1 LINIVAEKLMNK
13 KVQLQKLID
22 KYQNDID
29 YYRSAKYNETQLR
42 TDFLDQLFFVLGW
55 DITNAAGKPTNERE
69 VLVEEGLK
77 ARAGENTKKPDYTF
91 RLFSERKFFLEAKK
105 PSVDVST
112 AIEPALQV
120 RRYGF
125 TAKLKV
131 SVLSNFE
138 YTAIY
143 DCSNQVKETDSVAN
157 SRIKLYHFTEL
168 AHKFDEINN
177 LIGRESVYT
186 GQFDNQW
193 SEIESKIL
201 RFSVDDLFLKQ
212 INDWRLLLA
221 NEFLRLKNGLSEEKL
236 NDLVQNYI
244 NSIVFLRVCEDR
256 DLEEYETLYHFA
268 QKKDFQSLVKK
279 LKSSDKKYN
288 SGLFALEYID
298 ELINNAD
305 SCFWVLIKELYFPRS
320 TYSFSVFSADILG
333 NIYEIFLSEKVRV
346 DEFGNIKIQPKEEHI
361 DRDVVTTPIHI
372 VKEIIRNT
380 VVEYCKEKSDV
391 EILNSKFADI
401 ACGSGAFIIEVF
413 QSLQDI
419 LIDYYLQNDK
429 SKLQQLSEHTYKLK
443 LEVKKEVLCRCIYGI
458 DKDYNAT
465 KACAFGLLLKLLE
478 GETKETIG
486 KITPI
491 LPELDKNILFGNS
504 LIDSGDK
511 VKQDDIFSINPFD
524 LPDYQFDVI
533 VGNPPYMAT
542 EHMNQLTPKELD
554 IYKKKYKS
562 AFKQFD
568 KYFLF
573 VERSM
578 QVLKEGGYLGYILPS
593 KFIKVGAGKNL
604 RKLLSDNKY
613 LSKFISF
620 GSHQVFKNKTTYTCL
635 LFLNKSSHDDF
646 SSYEVKDFKK
656 WFAREDKSFLSS
668 TYQICSLDSDAWVLE
683 RKANDILNLML
694 LKSKKLGDI
703 VGKSNVANGIQT
715 SANKY
720 YIHKEI
726 KSENG
731 FVYFEYDGVEYHI
744 EKELT
749 RPYFETNRSG
759 DDSFYTY
766 KDVEPN
772 SFVVYPYKKVGE
784 RIQFIEYDELKR
796 HYPKLFEFLHVV
808 KDHLNH
814 KKRSIK
820 PDPTGPNEWYRYGRS
835 QALENCDVDQKLIV
849 GVLSNGYK
857 YSVDNHRTFVSSG
870 GTAGYSIINV
880 PNDIKYSIYYIQ
892 AILTSKYLEWFA
904 SIYGEVFRGGFVARG
919 TKVQTRMPI
928 PTIDFDDPKQK
939 ATHDN
944 ISLQQQSLNRLYDQI
959 QKTGDRK
966 KIVLERQFEQEKIK
980 MDDLIKN
987 MFDLGDLDFEIP
999 AVEDLYKSL

>member
-542 EHMNQLTPKELD
+542 EHMNQLTPKEFD

>member
-1 LINIVAEKLMNK
+1 MNK

-288 SGLFALEYID
+288 SGLFVLEYID

>member
-1 LINIVAEKLMNK
+1 MTKKKL
-13 KVQLQKLID
+13 LQALVD
-22 KYQNDID
+22 KYQKDID
-29 YYRSAKYNETQLR
+29 FYRSAKYNETQLR
-42 TDFLDQLFFVLGW
+42 TDFLDQLFSILGW

-77 ARAGENTKKPDYTF
+77 AKAGENTKKPDYTF

-105 PSVDVST
+105 PNVNVST

-125 TAKLKV
+125 TAKLKI

-143 DCSNQVKETDSVAN
+143 DCSNPVKETDTVAN

-168 AHKFDEINN
+168 VDNFDEINK
-177 LIGRESVYT
+177 LVGRESVYT
-186 GQFDNQW
+186 GQFDNEW
-193 SEIESKIL
+193 LEIENKIL
-201 RFSVDDLFLKQ
+201 KFSVDDLFLKQ
-212 INDWRLLLA
+212 INDWRLRLA
-221 NEFLRLKNGLSEEKL
+221 SEFLQIKKELSEEEL

-256 DLEEYETLYHFA
+256 DLEDYETLYHFA
-268 QKKDFQSLVKK
+268 QSKDFQSLVNK

-288 SGLFALEYID
+288 SGLFALAYID

-305 SCFWVLIKELYFPRS
+305 SCIWSIIEQLYFPQS
-320 TYSFSVFSADILG
+320 TYSFSVFSSDILG

-346 DEFGNIKIQPKEEHI
+346 DEFGNVKIQPKEEHI
-361 DRDVVTTPIHI
+361 DRDVVTTPTHI

-380 VVEYCKEKSDV
+380 VVEYCKDKSDV

-419 LIDYYLQNDK
+419 LVDYYLKHDK

-443 LEVKKEVLCRCIYGI
+443 LQVKKEILCKCIYGI

-478 GETKETIG
+478 GESKETIG
-486 KITPI
+486 NATPI
-491 LPELDKNILFGNS
+491 LPALDGNILFGNS
-504 LIDSGDK
+504 LIDSKDK
-511 VKQDDIFSINPFD
+511 VKQEDVCTINPFD
-524 LPDYQFDVI
+524 LLDHKFDVI

-542 EHMNQLTPKELD
+542 EHMNQLIPKEFE

-578 QVLKEGGYLGYILPS
+578 QALKQDGYLGYILPS
-593 KFIKVGAGKNL
+593 KFIKVGSGKNL

-620 GSHQVFKNKTTYTCL
+620 GSYQVFQNKTTYTCL
-635 LFLNKSSHDDF
+635 LFLNKADHDDF
-646 SSYEVKDFKK
+646 SFYEVKDFKK
-656 WFAREDKSFLSS
+656 WLTREDKSLLSS
-668 TYQICSLDSDAWVLE
+668 TYQTSSLDSDTWVLE
-683 RKANDILNLML
+683 KKTNDILNLMSS
-694 LKSKKLGDI
+694 KSKPLGDI
-703 VGKSNVANGIQT
+703 VGKTNVANGIQT

-726 KSENG
+726 KTENG
-731 FVYFEYDGVEYHI
+731 FVYFKYDGVVYHI

-749 RPYFETNRSG
+749 RPYFETNRNG
-759 DDSFYTY
+759 EDSFYTY
-766 KDVEPN
+766 KDLEPN
-772 SFVVYPYKKVGE
+772 SFVVYPYKKVGNK
-784 RIQFIEYDELKR
+784 IQFIEYDELKL
-796 HYPKLFEFLHVV
+796 HYPKLFDFLHVV
-808 KDHLNH
+808 KVHLND

-857 YSVDNHRTFVSSG
+857 YSIDNHRTFVSSG

-880 PNDIKYSIYYIQ
+880 PNDVKYSIYYIQ
-892 AILTSKYLEWFA
+892 AVLTSKYLEWFA
-904 SIYGEVFRGGFVARG
+904 SIYGEIFRGGFVARG

-928 PTIDFDDPKQK
+928 PTIDFDDPKEK
-939 ATHDN
+939 ATHDK
-944 ISLQQQSLNRLYDQI
+944 ISLQQQSLNRLYGQI
-959 QKTGDRK
+959 QKAGDRE
-966 KIVLERQFEQEKIK
+966 KIILERQFEQEKAK
-980 MDDLIKN
+980 MDDLIKDLY
-987 MFDLGDLDFEIP
+987 DLGDLDSEIP
-999 AVEDLYKSL
+999 TVEDLYKNL

>member
-1 LINIVAEKLMNK
+1 MTKKKL
-13 KVQLQKLID
+13 LQALVD
-22 KYQNDID
+22 KYQKDID
-29 YYRSAKYNETQLR
+29 FYRSAKYNETQLR
-42 TDFLDQLFFVLGW
+42 TDFLDQLFSILGW

-77 ARAGENTKKPDYTF
+77 AKAGENTKKPDYTF

-105 PSVDVST
+105 PNVNVST

-125 TAKLKV
+125 TAKLKI

-143 DCSNQVKETDSVAN
+143 DCSNPVKETDTVAN

-168 AHKFDEINN
+168 VDNFDEINK
-177 LIGRESVYT
+177 LVGRESVYT
-186 GQFDNQW
+186 GQFDNEW
-193 SEIESKIL
+193 LEIENKIL
-201 RFSVDDLFLKQ
+201 KFSVDDLFLKQ
-212 INDWRLLLA
+212 INDWRLRLA
-221 NEFLRLKNGLSEEKL
+221 SEFLQIKKELSEEEL

-256 DLEEYETLYHFA
+256 DLEDYETLYHFA
-268 QKKDFQSLVKK
+268 QAKDFQSLVNK

-288 SGLFALEYID
+288 SGLFALAYID

-305 SCFWVLIKELYFPRS
+305 SCIWSIIEQLYFPQS
-320 TYSFSVFSADILG
+320 TYSFSVFSSDILG

-346 DEFGNIKIQPKEEHI
+346 DEFGNVKIQPKEEHI
-361 DRDVVTTPIHI
+361 DRDVVTTPTHI

-380 VVEYCKEKSDV
+380 VVEYCKDKSDV

-419 LIDYYLQNDK
+419 LVDYYLKHDK

-443 LEVKKEVLCRCIYGI
+443 LQVKKEILCKCIYGI

-478 GETKETIG
+478 GESKETIG
-486 KITPI
+486 NTTPI
-491 LPELDKNILFGNS
+491 LPALDGNILFGNS
-504 LIDSGDK
+504 LIDSKDK
-511 VKQDDIFSINPFD
+511 VKQEDVCTINPFD
-524 LPDYQFDVI
+524 LLDHQFDVI

-542 EHMNQLTPKELD
+542 EHMNQLIPKEFE

-578 QVLKEGGYLGYILPS
+578 QALKQDGYLGYILPS
-593 KFIKVGAGKNL
+593 KFIKVGSGKNL

-620 GSHQVFKNKTTYTCL
+620 GSYQVFQNKTTYTCL
-635 LFLNKSSHDDF
+635 LFLNKADHDDF
-646 SSYEVKDFKK
+646 SFYEVKDFKK
-656 WFAREDKSFLSS
+656 WLTREDKSLLSS
-668 TYQICSLDSDAWVLE
+668 TYQTSSLDSDTWVLE
-683 RKANDILNLML
+683 KKTNDILNLMSS
-694 LKSKKLGDI
+694 KSKPLGDI
-703 VGKSNVANGIQT
+703 VGKNNVANGIQT

-726 KSENG
+726 KTENG
-731 FVYFEYDGVEYHI
+731 FVYFKYDGVVYHI

-749 RPYFETNRSG
+749 RPYFETNRNG
-759 DDSFYTY
+759 EDSFYTY
-766 KDVEPN
+766 KDLEPN
-772 SFVVYPYKKVGE
+772 SFVVYPYKKVGNK
-784 RIQFIEYDELKR
+784 IQFIEYDELKL

-808 KDHLNH
+808 KVHLNH

-857 YSVDNHRTFVSSG
+857 YSIDNHRTFVSSG

-880 PNDIKYSIYYIQ
+880 PNDVKYSIYYIQ
-892 AILTSKYLEWFA
+892 AVLTSKYLEWFA
-904 SIYGEVFRGGFVARG
+904 SIYGEIFRGGFVARG

-928 PTIDFDDPKQK
+928 PTIDFDDPKEK
-939 ATHDN
+939 ATHDK
-944 ISLQQQSLNRLYDQI
+944 ISLQQQSLNRLYGQI
-959 QKTGDRK
+959 QKAGDRE
-966 KIVLERQFEQEKIK
+966 KIILERQFEQEKAK
-980 MDDLIKN
+980 MDDLIKDLY
-987 MFDLGDLDFEIP
+987 DLGDLDSEIP
-999 AVEDLYKSL
+999 TVEDLYKNL

>member
-1 LINIVAEKLMNK
+1 MTK
-13 KVQLQKLID
+13 KTQLKALVD

-29 YYRSAKYNETQLR
+29 FYRSAKYNETQLR
-42 TDFLDQLFFVLGW
+42 TDFLDQLFSILGW

-77 ARAGENTKKPDYTF
+77 AKAGENTKKPDYTF

-105 PSVDVST
+105 PNVNVST

-125 TAKLKV
+125 TAKLKI

-143 DCSNQVKETDSVAN
+143 DCSNPVKETDTVAN

-168 AHKFDEINN
+168 VDKFDEIIK
-177 LIGRESVYT
+177 LVGRESVYT
-186 GQFDNQW
+186 GQFDNEW
-193 SEIESKIL
+193 LEIENKIL
-201 RFSVDDLFLKQ
+201 KFSVDDLFLKQ

-221 NEFLRLKNGLSEEKL
+221 SEFLLIKKELSEEEL

-256 DLEEYETLYHFA
+256 DLEDYETLYHFA
-268 QKKDFQSLVKK
+268 QAKDFQSLVNK

-288 SGLFALEYID
+288 SGLFALAYID

-305 SCFWVLIKELYFPRS
+305 SCIWSIIEQLYFPQS
-320 TYSFSVFSADILG
+320 TYSFSVFSSDILG

-346 DEFGNIKIQPKEEHI
+346 DEFGNVKIQPKEEHI
-361 DRDVVTTPIHI
+361 DRDVVTTPTHI

-380 VVEYCKEKSDV
+380 VVEYCKNKSDV

-419 LIDYYLQNDK
+419 LVDYYLKNDK
-429 SKLQQLSEHTYKLK
+429 SKLQQLSGHTYKLK
-443 LEVKKEVLCRCIYGI
+443 LQVKKEILCKCIYGI

-478 GETKETIG
+478 GESKETIG
-486 KITPI
+486 NSTSI
-491 LPELDKNILFGNS
+491 LPALDGNILFGNS
-504 LIDSGDK
+504 LIDSKDK
-511 VKQDDIFSINPFD
+511 VKQEDVCTINPFD
-524 LPDYQFDVI
+524 LLDHQFDVI

-542 EHMNQLTPKELD
+542 EHMNQLIPKEFE

-578 QVLKEGGYLGYILPS
+578 QALKQNGYLGYILPS
-593 KFIKVGAGKNL
+593 KFIKVGSGKNL

-620 GSHQVFKNKTTYTCL
+620 GSYQVFQNKTTYTCL
-635 LFLNKSSHDDF
+635 LFLNKADHDDF
-646 SSYEVKDFKK
+646 SFYEVKDFKK
-656 WFAREDKSFLSS
+656 WLTREDKSLLSS
-668 TYQICSLDSDAWVLE
+668 TYQSSSLDSDTWVLE
-683 RKANDILNLML
+683 KKTNDILKLMFS
-694 LKSKKLGDI
+694 KSKPLGDI

-731 FVYFEYDGVEYHI
+731 FVYFKYDGVVYHI

-749 RPYFETNRSG
+749 RPYFETNRKG
-759 DDSFYTY
+759 EDSFYTY
-766 KDVEPN
+766 KDLEPN
-772 SFVVYPYKKVGE
+772 SFVVYPYKKVGNK
-784 RIQFIEYDELKR
+784 IQFIEYDELKL
-796 HYPKLFEFLHVV
+796 HYPKMFEFLHVV
-808 KDHLNH
+808 KIHLND

-820 PDPTGPNEWYRYGRS
+820 PDPTGVNEWYRYGRS

-857 YSVDNHRTFVSSG
+857 YSIDNHRTFVSSG

-880 PNDIKYSIYYIQ
+880 PNDVKYSIYYIQ
-892 AILTSKYLEWFA
+892 AVLTSKYLEWFA
-904 SIYGEVFRGGFVARG
+904 SIYGEIFRGGFVARG

-928 PTIDFDDPKQK
+928 PTINFDDPKDK
-939 ATHDN
+939 ATHDK
-944 ISLQQQSLNRLYDQI
+944 ISLQQQSLNRLYGQI
-959 QKTGDRK
+959 QKAGDRE
-966 KIVLERQFEQEKIK
+966 KIILERQFEQEKAK
-980 MDDLIKN
+980 MDDLVQDLY
-987 MFDLGDLDFEIP
+987 DLGDLDSEIP
-999 AVEDLYKSL
+999 TVEDLYKNL

>member
-1 LINIVAEKLMNK
+1 MTKKKL
-13 KVQLQKLID
+13 LQALVD
-22 KYQNDID
+22 KYQKDID
-29 YYRSAKYNETQLR
+29 FYRSAKYNETQLR
-42 TDFLDQLFFVLGW
+42 TDFLDQLFSILGW

-77 ARAGENTKKPDYTF
+77 AKAGENTKKPDYTF

-105 PSVDVST
+105 PNVNVST

-125 TAKLKV
+125 TAKLKI

-143 DCSNQVKETDSVAN
+143 DCSNPVKETDTVAN

-168 AHKFDEINN
+168 VDNFDEINK
-177 LIGRESVYT
+177 LVGRESVYT
-186 GQFDNQW
+186 GQFDNEW
-193 SEIESKIL
+193 LEIENKIL
-201 RFSVDDLFLKQ
+201 KFSVDDLFLKQ
-212 INDWRLLLA
+212 INDWRLRLA
-221 NEFLRLKNGLSEEKL
+221 SEFLQIKKELSEEEL

-256 DLEEYETLYHFA
+256 DLEDYETLYHFA
-268 QKKDFQSLVKK
+268 QAKDFQSLVNK

-288 SGLFALEYID
+288 SGLFALAYID

-305 SCFWVLIKELYFPRS
+305 SCIWSIIEQLYFPQS
-320 TYSFSVFSADILG
+320 TYSFSVFSSDILG

-346 DEFGNIKIQPKEEHI
+346 DEFGNVKIQPKEEHI
-361 DRDVVTTPIHI
+361 DRDVVTTPTHI

-380 VVEYCKEKSDV
+380 VVEYCKDKSDV

-419 LIDYYLQNDK
+419 LVDYYLKHDK

-443 LEVKKEVLCRCIYGI
+443 LQVKKEILCKCIYGI

-478 GETKETIG
+478 GESKETIG
-486 KITPI
+486 NTTPI
-491 LPELDKNILFGNS
+491 LPALDANILFGNS
-504 LIDSGDK
+504 LIDSKDK
-511 VKQDDIFSINPFD
+511 VKQEDVCTINPFD
-524 LPDYQFDVI
+524 LLDHQFDVI

-542 EHMNQLTPKELD
+542 EHMNQLIPKEFE

-578 QVLKEGGYLGYILPS
+578 QALKQNGYLGYILPS
-593 KFIKVGAGKNL
+593 KFIKVGSGKNL

-620 GSHQVFKNKTTYTCL
+620 GSYQVFQNKTTYTCL
-635 LFLNKSSHDDF
+635 LFLNKADHDDF
-646 SSYEVKDFKK
+646 SFYEVKDFKK
-656 WFAREDKSFLSS
+656 WLTREDKSLLSS
-668 TYQICSLDSDAWVLE
+668 TYQTSSLDSDTWVLE
-683 RKANDILNLML
+683 KKTNDILNLMSS
-694 LKSKKLGDI
+694 KSKPLGDI
-703 VGKSNVANGIQT
+703 VGKTNVANGIQT

-726 KSENG
+726 KTENG
-731 FVYFEYDGVEYHI
+731 FVYFKYEGVVYHI

-749 RPYFETNRSG
+749 RPYFETNRKG
-759 DDSFYTY
+759 EDSFYTY
-766 KDVEPN
+766 KDLEPN
-772 SFVVYPYKKVGE
+772 SFVVYPYKKVGNK
-784 RIQFIEYDELKR
+784 IQFIEYDDLKL

-808 KDHLNH
+808 KVHLSH

-857 YSVDNHRTFVSSG
+857 YSIDNHRTFVSSG

-880 PNDIKYSIYYIQ
+880 PNDVKYSIYYIQ
-892 AILTSKYLEWFA
+892 AVLTSKYLEWFA
-904 SIYGEVFRGGFVARG
+904 SIYGEIFRGGFVARG

-928 PTIDFDDPKQK
+928 PTIDFDDPKEK
-939 ATHDN
+939 ATHDK
-944 ISLQQQSLNRLYDQI
+944 ISLQQQSLNRLYGQI
-959 QKTGDRK
+959 QKAGDRE
-966 KIVLERQFEQEKIK
+966 KIILERQFEQEKAK
-980 MDDLIKN
+980 MDDLIKDLY
-987 MFDLGDLDFEIP
+987 DLGDLDSEIP
-999 AVEDLYKSL
+999 TVEDLYKNL

>member
-1 LINIVAEKLMNK
+1 MTKKKL
-13 KVQLQKLID
+13 LQALVD
-22 KYQNDID
+22 KYQKDID
-29 YYRSAKYNETQLR
+29 FYRSAKYNETQLR
-42 TDFLDQLFFVLGW
+42 TDFLDQLFSILGW

-77 ARAGENTKKPDYTF
+77 AKAGENTKKPDYTF

-105 PSVDVST
+105 PNVNVST

-125 TAKLKV
+125 TAKLKI

-143 DCSNQVKETDSVAN
+143 DCSNPVKETDTVAN

-168 AHKFDEINN
+168 VDKFDEIIK
-177 LIGRESVYT
+177 LVGRESVYT
-186 GQFDNQW
+186 GQFDNEW
-193 SEIESKIL
+193 LEIGNKIL
-201 RFSVDDLFLKQ
+201 KFSVDDLFLKQ
-212 INDWRLLLA
+212 INDWRLRLA
-221 NEFLRLKNGLSEEKL
+221 SEFLQIKKELSEEEL

-256 DLEEYETLYHFA
+256 DLEDYETLYHFA
-268 QKKDFQSLVKK
+268 QAKDFQSLVNK

-288 SGLFALEYID
+288 SGLFALAYID

-305 SCFWVLIKELYFPRS
+305 SCIWSIIEQLYFPQS
-320 TYSFSVFSADILG
+320 TYSFSVFSSDILG

-346 DEFGNIKIQPKEEHI
+346 DEFGNVKIQPKEEHI
-361 DRDVVTTPIHI
+361 DRDVVTTPTHI

-380 VVEYCKEKSDV
+380 VVEYCKDKSDV

-419 LIDYYLQNDK
+419 LVDYYLKHDK

-443 LEVKKEVLCRCIYGI
+443 LQVKKEILCKCIYGI

-478 GETKETIG
+478 GESKETIG
-486 KITPI
+486 NTTPI
-491 LPELDKNILFGNS
+491 LPALDANILFGNS
-504 LIDSGDK
+504 LIDSKDK
-511 VKQDDIFSINPFD
+511 VKQEDVCTINPFD
-524 LPDYQFDVI
+524 LLDHQFDVI

-542 EHMNQLTPKELD
+542 EHMNQLIPKEFE

-578 QVLKEGGYLGYILPS
+578 QALKQDGYLGYILPS
-593 KFIKVGAGKNL
+593 KFIKVGSGKNL

-620 GSHQVFKNKTTYTCL
+620 GSYQVFQNKTTYTCL
-635 LFLNKSSHDDF
+635 LFLNKADHDDF
-646 SSYEVKDFKK
+646 SFYEVKDFKK
-656 WFAREDKSFLSS
+656 WLTREDKSLLSS
-668 TYQICSLDSDAWVLE
+668 TYQTSSLDSDTWVLE
-683 RKANDILNLML
+683 KKTNDILNLMSS
-694 LKSKKLGDI
+694 KSKPLGDI
-703 VGKSNVANGIQT
+703 VGKTNVANGIQT

-726 KSENG
+726 KTENG
-731 FVYFEYDGVEYHI
+731 FVYFKYDGVVYHI

-749 RPYFETNRSG
+749 RPYFETNRNG
-759 DDSFYTY
+759 EDSFYTY
-766 KDVEPN
+766 KDLEPN
-772 SFVVYPYKKVGE
+772 SFVVYPYKKVGNK
-784 RIQFIEYDELKR
+784 IQFIEYDELKL

-808 KDHLNH
+808 KVHLNH

-857 YSVDNHRTFVSSG
+857 YSIDNHRTFVSSG

-880 PNDIKYSIYYIQ
+880 PNDVKYSIYYIQ
-892 AILTSKYLEWFA
+892 AVLTSKYLEWFA
-904 SIYGEVFRGGFVARG
+904 SIYGEIFRGGFVARG

-928 PTIDFDDPKQK
+928 PTIDFDDPKEK
-939 ATHDN
+939 ATHDK
-944 ISLQQQSLNRLYDQI
+944 ISLQQQSLNRLYGQI
-959 QKTGDRK
+959 QKAGDRE
-966 KIVLERQFEQEKIK
+966 KIILERQFEQEKAK
-980 MDDLIKN
+980 MDDLIKDLY
-987 MFDLGDLDFEIP
+987 DLGDLDSEIP
-999 AVEDLYKSL
+999 TVEDLYKNL

>member
-1 LINIVAEKLMNK
+1 MNK
-13 KVQLQKLID
+13 KTQLKALIE

-42 TDFLDQLFFVLGW
+42 TDFLDELFLILGW

-112 AIEPALQV
+112 AIDPALQV

-125 TAKLKV
+125 TAKLKI

-143 DCSNQVKETDSVAN
+143 DCSNPVKETDSVAN

-168 AHKFDEINN
+168 VEKFNEINK

-186 GQFDNQW
+186 DQFENQW

-201 RFSVDDLFLKQ
+201 KFSVDDLFLKQ
-212 INDWRLLLA
+212 INEWRLLLA
-221 NEFLRLKNGLSEEKL
+221 NEFLKIKNALLEEKL

-256 DLEEYETLYHFA
+256 DLEEYETLYHLA
-268 QKKDFQSLVKK
+268 KEKDFHSLVKK
-279 LKSSDKKYN
+279 LKASDKKYN
-288 SGLFALEYID
+288 SGLFSLEYID
-298 ELINNAD
+298 ELINNSD
-305 SCFWVLIKELYFPRS
+305 SCIWSIIEQLYFPHS
-320 TYSFSVFSADILG
+320 TYSFSVFSSDILG
-333 NIYEIFLSEKVRV
+333 NIYEIFLSEKVRI
-346 DEFGNIKIQPKEEHI
+346 DEFGNVKIQPKEEHI
-361 DRDVVTTPIHI
+361 DRDVVTTPAHI

-380 VVEYCKEKSDV
+380 VIEYCKDKSDV
-391 EILNSKFADI
+391 EILSSKFADI

-413 QSLQDI
+413 QSIQDI
-419 LIDYYLQNDK
+419 LVDYYLINDS

-443 LEVKKEVLCRCIYGI
+443 LEVKKEVLCKCIYGI

-478 GETKETIG
+478 GETKETVG
-486 KITPI
+486 KDTPI
-491 LPELDKNILFGNS
+491 LPALETNILFGNS
-504 LIDSGDK
+504 LIDNGDK
-511 VKQDDIFSINPFD
+511 VKQEDICSINPFD
-524 LPDYQFDVI
+524 LSNYQFDVI

-542 EHMNQLTPKELD
+542 EHMKQLTSKEFE

-573 VERSM
+573 IERSM

-604 RKLLSDNKY
+604 RKFLADNKY
-613 LSKFISF
+613 LSKFIAF

-635 LFLNKSSHDDF
+635 LFLNKAEHDDF
-646 SSYEVKDFKK
+646 SFYEVKDFKK
-656 WFAREDKSFLSS
+656 WLTREDNSILSS
-668 TYQICSLDSDAWVLE
+668 SYQTSLLDSDVWVLG
-683 RKANDILNLML
+683 KKTNDILNLIFS
-694 LKSKKLGDI
+694 KSEQLGDI
-703 VGKSNVANGIQT
+703 VGKGNIANGIQT

-720 YIHKEI
+720 YIHKAI

-731 FVYFEYDGVEYHI
+731 FVYFEFAGNQYHI
-744 EKELT
+744 EKKLT

-772 SFVVYPYKKVGE
+772 SFVVYPYKKING
-784 RIQFIEYDELKR
+784 RIHFIEYDELKSN
-796 HYPKLFEFLHVV
+796 YPKLFEFLHVV
-808 KDHLNH
+808 KVHLND
-814 KKRSIK
+814 KTRSIK

-857 YSVDNHRTFVSSG
+857 YSIDNHRTFVSSG

-880 PNDIKYSIYYIQ
+880 PNEVKYSIYYIQ

-904 SIYGEVFRGGFVARG
+904 SIYGEIFRGGFVARG

-928 PTIDFDDPKQK
+928 PTINFNDPKQK
-939 ATHDN
+939 STHDTIN
-944 ISLQQQSLNRLYDQI
+944 QFQQTLNRLYGQI
-959 QKTGDRK
+959 QKAGNRE
-966 KIVLERQFEQEKIK
+966 KIILERQFEQEKIK
-980 MDDLIKN
+980 MDNLIKN
-987 MFDLGDLDFEIP
+987 LFDLRELDSDIP
-999 AVEDLYKSL
+999 TVEELYVNL

>member
-1 LINIVAEKLMNK
+1 MTKKKL
-13 KVQLQKLID
+13 LQALVD
-22 KYQNDID
+22 KYQKDID
-29 YYRSAKYNETQLR
+29 FYRSAKYNETQLR
-42 TDFLDQLFFVLGW
+42 TDFLDQLFSILGW

-77 ARAGENTKKPDYTF
+77 AKAGENTKKPDYTF

-105 PSVDVST
+105 PNVNVST

-125 TAKLKV
+125 TAKLKI

-143 DCSNQVKETDSVAN
+143 DCSNPVKETDTVAN

-168 AHKFDEINN
+168 VDNFDEINK
-177 LIGRESVYT
+177 LVGRESVYT
-186 GQFDNQW
+186 GQFDNEW
-193 SEIESKIL
+193 LEIENKIL
-201 RFSVDDLFLKQ
+201 KFSVDDLFLKQ
-212 INDWRLLLA
+212 INDWRLRLA
-221 NEFLRLKNGLSEEKL
+221 SEFLQIKKELSEEEL

-256 DLEEYETLYHFA
+256 DLEDYETLYHFA
-268 QKKDFQSLVKK
+268 QSKDFQSLVNK
-279 LKSSDKKYN
+279 LKSSDKRYN
-288 SGLFALEYID
+288 SGLFALAYID

-305 SCFWVLIKELYFPRS
+305 SCIWSIIEQLYFPQS
-320 TYSFSVFSADILG
+320 TYSFSVFSSDILG
-333 NIYEIFLSEKVRV
+333 NIYEIFLSEKVRI
-346 DEFGNIKIQPKEEHI
+346 DEFGNVKIQPKEEHI
-361 DRDVVTTPIHI
+361 DRDVVTTPTHI

-380 VVEYCKEKSDV
+380 VVEYCKDKSDV

-419 LIDYYLQNDK
+419 LVDYYLKNDK

-443 LEVKKEVLCRCIYGI
+443 LQVKKEILCKCIYGI

-478 GETKETIG
+478 GESKETIG
-486 KITPI
+486 NTTPI
-491 LPELDKNILFGNS
+491 LPALDANILFGNS
-504 LIDSGDK
+504 LIDSKDK
-511 VKQDDIFSINPFD
+511 VKQEDVCTINPFD
-524 LPDYQFDVI
+524 LLDHQFDVI

-542 EHMNQLTPKELD
+542 EHMNQLIPKEFE

-578 QVLKEGGYLGYILPS
+578 QALKQDGYLGYILPS
-593 KFIKVGAGKNL
+593 KFIKVGSGKNL

-620 GSHQVFKNKTTYTCL
+620 GSYQVFQNKTTYTCL
-635 LFLNKSSHDDF
+635 LFLNKADHDDF
-646 SSYEVKDFKK
+646 SFYEVKDFKK
-656 WFAREDKSFLSS
+656 WLTREDKSLLSS
-668 TYQICSLDSDAWVLE
+668 TYQTSSLDSDTWVLE
-683 RKANDILNLML
+683 KKTNDILNLMSS
-694 LKSKKLGDI
+694 KSKPLGDI
-703 VGKSNVANGIQT
+703 VGKTNVANGIQT

-726 KSENG
+726 KTENG
-731 FVYFEYDGVEYHI
+731 FVYFKYDGVVYHI

-749 RPYFETNRSG
+749 RPYFETNRNG
-759 DDSFYTY
+759 EDSFYTY
-766 KDVEPN
+766 KDLEPN
-772 SFVVYPYKKVGE
+772 SFVVYPYKKVGNK
-784 RIQFIEYDELKR
+784 IQFIEYDELKL

-808 KDHLNH
+808 KVHLNH

-857 YSVDNHRTFVSSG
+857 YSIDNHRTFVSSG

-880 PNDIKYSIYYIQ
+880 PNDVKYSIYYIQ
-892 AILTSKYLEWFA
+892 AVLTSKYLEWFA
-904 SIYGEVFRGGFVARG
+904 SIYGEIFRGGFVARG

-928 PTIDFDDPKQK
+928 PTIDFDDPKEK
-939 ATHDN
+939 ATHDK
-944 ISLQQQSLNRLYDQI
+944 ISLQQQSLNRLYGQI
-959 QKTGDRK
+959 QKAGDRE
-966 KIVLERQFEQEKIK
+966 KIILERQFEQEKAK
-980 MDDLIKN
+980 MDDLIKDLY
-987 MFDLGDLDFEIP
+987 DLGDLDSEIP
-999 AVEDLYKSL
+999 TVEDLYKNL

>member
-1 LINIVAEKLMNK
+1 MNK

-542 EHMNQLTPKELD
+542 EHMNQLTPKEFD

>member
-1 LINIVAEKLMNK
+1 MTK
-13 KVQLQKLID
+13 KTQLKALVD

-29 YYRSAKYNETQLR
+29 FYRSAKYNETQLR
-42 TDFLDQLFFVLGW
+42 TDFLDQLFSILGW

-77 ARAGENTKKPDYTF
+77 AKAGENTKKPDYTF

-105 PSVDVST
+105 PNVNVST

-125 TAKLKV
+125 TAKLKI

-143 DCSNQVKETDSVAN
+143 DCSNPVKETDTVTN
-157 SRIKLYHFTEL
+157 SRIKLYHFSEL
-168 AHKFDEINN
+168 VDKFDEIIK
-177 LIGRESVYT
+177 LVGRESVYT
-186 GQFDNQW
+186 GQFDNEW
-193 SEIESKIL
+193 LEIENKIL
-201 RFSVDDLFLKQ
+201 KFSVDDLFLKQ
-212 INDWRLLLA
+212 INDWRLRLA
-221 NEFLRLKNGLSEEKL
+221 SEFLLIKKELSEEEL

-256 DLEEYETLYHFA
+256 DLEDYETLYHFA
-268 QKKDFQSLVKK
+268 QEKDFQSLVNK
-279 LKSSDKKYN
+279 LKSSDKRYN
-288 SGLFALEYID
+288 SGLFALAYID

-305 SCFWVLIKELYFPRS
+305 SCIWSIIEQLYFPQS
-320 TYSFSVFSADILG
+320 TYSFSVFSSDILG

-346 DEFGNIKIQPKEEHI
+346 DEFGNVKIQPKEEHI
-361 DRDVVTTPIHI
+361 DRDVVTTPTHI

-380 VVEYCKEKSDV
+380 VVEYCKDKSDV

-419 LIDYYLQNDK
+419 LVDYYLKHDK

-443 LEVKKEVLCRCIYGI
+443 LQVKKEILCKCIYGI

-478 GETKETIG
+478 GESKETIG
-486 KITPI
+486 NTTPI
-491 LPELDKNILFGNS
+491 LPALDGNILFGNS
-504 LIDSGDK
+504 LIDSKDK
-511 VKQDDIFSINPFD
+511 VKQEDVCTINPFD
-524 LPDYQFDVI
+524 LLDHQFDVI

-542 EHMNQLTPKELD
+542 EHMNQLIPKEFE

-578 QVLKEGGYLGYILPS
+578 QALKQDGYLGYILPS
-593 KFIKVGAGKNL
+593 KFIKVGSGKNL

-620 GSHQVFKNKTTYTCL
+620 GSYQVFQNKTTYTCL
-635 LFLNKSSHDDF
+635 LFLNKADHDDF
-646 SSYEVKDFKK
+646 SFYEVKDFKK
-656 WFAREDKSFLSS
+656 WLTREDKSLLSS
-668 TYQICSLDSDAWVLE
+668 TYQTSSLDSDTWVLE
-683 RKANDILNLML
+683 KKTNDLLNLMFS
-694 LKSKKLGDI
+694 KSKPLGDI
-703 VGKSNVANGIQT
+703 VGKNNVANGIQT

-731 FVYFEYDGVEYHI
+731 FVYFKYEGVVYHI

-749 RPYFETNRSG
+749 RPYFETNRKG
-759 DDSFYTY
+759 EDSFYTY
-766 KDVEPN
+766 KDLEPN
-772 SFVVYPYKKVGE
+772 SFVVYPYKKVGNK
-784 RIQFIEYDELKR
+784 IQFIEYDELKL

-808 KDHLNH
+808 KVHLNH

-857 YSVDNHRTFVSSG
+857 YSIDNHRTFVSSG

-880 PNDIKYSIYYIQ
+880 PNDVKYSIYYIQ
-892 AILTSKYLEWFA
+892 AVLTSKYLEWFA
-904 SIYGEVFRGGFVARG
+904 SIYGEIFRGGFVARG

-928 PTIDFDDPKQK
+928 PTIDFDDPKEK
-939 ATHDN
+939 ATHDK
-944 ISLQQQSLNRLYDQI
+944 ISLQQQSLNRLYGQI
-959 QKTGDRK
+959 QKAGDRE
-966 KIVLERQFEQEKIK
+966 KIILERQFEQEKAK
-980 MDDLIKN
+980 MDDLIKDLY
-987 MFDLGDLDFEIP
+987 DLGDLDSEIP
-999 AVEDLYKSL
+999 TVEDLYKNL

>member
-1 LINIVAEKLMNK
+1 MNK
-13 KVQLQKLID
+13 KTQLKSLVD

-29 YYRSAKYNETQLR
+29 YYSSTKYNETQLR
-42 TDFLDQLFFVLGW
+42 TDFLDQLFSILGW

-77 ARAGENTKKPDYTF
+77 ARAGDNTKKPDYTF

-105 PSVDVST
+105 PSVDVSK
-112 AIEPALQV
+112 AIDPALQV

-125 TAKLKV
+125 TAKLKI

-143 DCSNQVKETDSVAN
+143 DCSNQVKETDSVSN

-168 AHKFDEINN
+168 VDKFDEINN

-186 GQFDNQW
+186 GQFENEW
-193 SEIESKIL
+193 SEIENKIL
-201 RFSVDDLFLKQ
+201 KFSVDDLFLKQ
-212 INDWRLLLA
+212 INDWRLRLA
-221 NEFLRLKNGLSEEKL
+221 NEFLQIKSKLSEENL
-236 NDLVQNYI
+236 NDLAQNYI

-268 QKKDFQSLVKK
+268 QEKDFKSLVNK
-279 LKSSDKKYN
+279 LKTSDKKYN

-298 ELINNAD
+298 ELINNTK
-305 SCFWVLIKELYFPRS
+305 SCIWSIIEQLYFPQS
-320 TYSFSVFSADILG
+320 TYSFSVFSSDILG

-346 DEFGNIKIQPKEEHI
+346 DELGNVQIQPKEEHI
-361 DRDVVTTPIHI
+361 DRDVVTTPTHI

-380 VVEYCKEKSDV
+380 VVEYCKDKSDV

-419 LIDYYLQNDK
+419 LVDYYLQHDK

-443 LEVKKEVLCRCIYGI
+443 FEVKKEILCKCIFGI
-458 DKDYNAT
+458 DKDYNAK

-486 KITPI
+486 KNTPI
-491 LPELDKNILFGNS
+491 LPAIETNILFGNS

-511 VKQDDIFSINPFD
+511 VKQDDICSINPFE
-524 LPDYQFDVI
+524 LSNYQFDVI

-542 EHMNQLTPKELD
+542 EHMKQLTYKELD

-578 QVLKEGGYLGYILPS
+578 QVLKDGGYLGYILPS
-593 KFIKVGAGKNL
+593 KFIKVGSGKNL
-604 RKLLSDNKY
+604 RKLLADNKY

-635 LFLNKSSHDDF
+635 LFLNKSNHDDF
-646 SSYEVKDFKK
+646 SFYEVKDFKK
-656 WFAREDKSFLSS
+656 WLTREDKSFLSS
-668 TYQICSLDSDAWVLE
+668 LYQTSSLDSDTWVLE
-683 RKANDILNLML
+683 KKTNDILNRMFS
-694 LKSKKLGDI
+694 KSEPLGEI
-703 VGKSNVANGIQT
+703 VGKNNVANGIQT

-731 FVYFEYDGVEYHI
+731 FVYFEYNDVEYHI

-759 DDSFYTY
+759 DDSFYSY

-772 SFVVYPYKKVGE
+772 SFVIYPYKKVGE
-784 RIQFIEYDELKR
+784 RIQFIKYDDLKR
-796 HYPKLFEFLHVV
+796 HYPKLLEFLHVV
-808 KDHLNH
+808 KVHLNDN
-814 KKRSIK
+814 KRSIK
-820 PDPTGPNEWYRYGRS
+820 PDPTGPEEWYRYGRS

-857 YSVDNHRTFVSSG
+857 YSIDNHRTFVSSG
-870 GTAGYSIINV
+870 GTAGYSIVNV
-880 PNDIKYSIYYIQ
+880 PNDVKYSIYYIQ

-904 SIYGEVFRGGFVARG
+904 SIYGEIFRGGFVARG

-928 PTIDFDDPKQK
+928 PTIDFEKPKEK
-939 ATHDN
+939 ATHDK
-944 ISLQQQSLNRLYDQI
+944 ISLQQQSLNRLYGQV
-959 QKTGDRK
+959 QKAGDRE
-966 KIVLERQFEQEKIK
+966 KIILERQFEQEKVKI
-980 MDDLIKN
+980 DDSIKN
-987 MFDLGDLDFEIP
+987 LFDLGDLESEIP
-999 AVEDLYKSL
+999 TVEELYKSL

>member
-1 LINIVAEKLMNK
+1 MNQKEILSNLIEKYN
-13 KVQLQKLID
+13 
-22 KYQNDID
+22 NDINH
-29 YYRSAKYNETQLR
+29 YKSSGYNETQLR
-42 TDFLDQLFFVLGW
+42 TDFLDQFFSILGW

-77 ARAGENTKKPDYTF
+77 TSAGVNIKKPDYTF

-112 AIEPALQV
+112 AIDPALQI

-125 TAKLKV
+125 TAKLKI

-143 DCSNQVKETDSVAN
+143 DCSNQVKETDTATN
-157 SRIKLYHFTEL
+157 SRITLYHFTEL
-168 AHKFDEINN
+168 VDKFDEISN
-177 LIGRESVYT
+177 LIGRDSVYS
-186 GQFDNQW
+186 GQFDNEW
-193 SEIESKIL
+193 SEIENKIL
-201 RFSVDDLFLKQ
+201 KFSVDDLFLKQ

-221 NEFLRLKNGLSEEKL
+221 NEFLQIKKELSEEKL

-268 QKKDFQSLVKK
+268 QDRDFQSLVKK

-288 SGLFALEYID
+288 SGLFELEYID
-298 ELINNAD
+298 ELINNSL
-305 SCFWVLIKELYFPRS
+305 SCIWSIIEQLYFPQS
-320 TYSFSVFSADILG
+320 TYSFSVFSSDILG
-333 NIYEIFLSEKVRV
+333 NIYEIFLSEKVRI
-346 DEFGNIKIQPKEEHI
+346 DELRNVKIQPKEEHI
-361 DRDVVTTPIHI
+361 DRDVVTTPTHI

-380 VVEYCKEKSDV
+380 VVEYCKGKSDV
-391 EILNSKFADI
+391 DILNSKFADI
-401 ACGSGAFIIEVF
+401 ACGSGAFIVEVF

-419 LIDYYLQNDK
+419 LVDYYLLNDK

-443 LEVKKEVLCRCIYGI
+443 FEVKKEVLCRCIYGI

-465 KACAFGLLLKLLE
+465 KACSFGLLLKLLE

-486 KITPI
+486 KSTPI
-491 LPELDKNILFGNS
+491 LPALDKNILFGNS
-504 LIDSGDK
+504 LIDSADK
-511 VKQDDIFSINPFD
+511 IKQEDIFSINPFD
-524 LPDYQFDVI
+524 LHDHQFDVI

-542 EHMNQLTPKELD
+542 EHMNQLTPKEFD

-573 VERSM
+573 IERSM
-578 QVLKEGGYLGYILPS
+578 QVLKKGGFFGYILPS

-604 RKLLSDNKY
+604 RKMLSENKY

-635 LFLNKSSHDDF
+635 LFLNKGNHENF
-646 SSYEVKDFKK
+646 SFYEVKDFNK
-656 WFAREDKSFLSS
+656 WLTRENKSLLLS
-668 TYQICSLDSDAWVLE
+668 TYETSSLDSDTWVLE
-683 RKANDILNLML
+683 KKTNDILSLIFA
-694 LKSKKLGDI
+694 KSESLGD
-703 VGKSNVANGIQT
+703 VLGKSNIANGIQT

-731 FVYFEYDGVEYHI
+731 FVYFEYNGTIYHI

-749 RPYFETNRSG
+749 RPYFETNRAG

-772 SFVVYPYKKVGE
+772 AFVIYPYKKIDD
-784 RIQFIEYDELKR
+784 RIQFIKYDDLKR
-796 HYPKLFEFLHVV
+796 HYPKLFEFLHVIKV
-808 KDHLNH
+808 HLND

-835 QALENCDVDQKLIV
+835 QALENCDIDQKLIV

-857 YSVDNHRTFVSSG
+857 YS
-870 GTAGYSIINV
+870 
-880 PNDIKYSIYYIQ
+880 
-892 AILTSKYLEWFA
+892 
-904 SIYGEVFRGGFVARG
+904 
-919 TKVQTRMPI
+919 
-928 PTIDFDDPKQK
+928 IDM
-939 ATHDN
+939 
-944 ISLQQQSLNRLYDQI
+944 Y
-959 QKTGDRK
+959 
-966 KIVLERQFEQEKIK
+966 
-980 MDDLIKN
+980 
-987 MFDLGDLDFEIP
+987 
-999 AVEDLYKSL
+999 